1 MWFQEIWWILL
12 STKNIN
18 FESVLLVKK
27 NENRKTII
35 EIESTLLV
43 TKRMNQLK
51 PNMYCNDSNY
61 TYLYKI

>member
-18 FESVLLVKK
+18 FDSVLLVKK

-35 EIESTLLV
+35 EFESILLV
-43 TKRMNQLK
+43 TREKEKEEEKKNRI
-51 PNMYCNDSNY
+51 DW
-61 TYLYKI
+61 KIEET